1 MTIRAGNS
9 RQLISA
15 FLQLTPV
22 HGAKVPAT
30 LAPEIGQHTVEVL
43 RAAGI
48 AAAEIDRLLQA
59 GVIVQA

>member
-1 MTIRAGNS
+1 M
-9 RQLISA
+9 
-15 FLQLTPV
+15 V
-22 HGAKVPAT
+22 
-30 LAPEIGQHTVEVL
+30 